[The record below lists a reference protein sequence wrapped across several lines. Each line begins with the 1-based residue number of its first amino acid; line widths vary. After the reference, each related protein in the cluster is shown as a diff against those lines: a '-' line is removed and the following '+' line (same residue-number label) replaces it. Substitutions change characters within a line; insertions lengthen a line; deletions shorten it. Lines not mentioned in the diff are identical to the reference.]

1 MADEQTV
8 NYSTGQQSD
17 ESLETGYVS
26 ADTVLQTVNNFMPV
40 PAEQARDTADR
51 MDSSSTINNA
61 EKNASDNMFR
71 VRPRRVPSNGKVQRV
86 CEFCG
91 KAFRSIESF
100 RSHTRV
106 HASRPLQQFPHST
119 EPCPHTKWSATPR
132 LMCEVCGHRGKDHAA
147 FALHMRTYHPS
158 AVGIDNTAAPFQCH
172 SCDEKFF
179 ELRALRHHSRL
190 VHAPSVTRLKTS
202 WFRRPQRPRNSGLL
216 HCSYCYRYCRTQLM
230 LEAHERVH
238 TGIKPFCCKVCG
250 RSFRQSVHLTT
261 HQRTHSNERPFPC
274 LLCQKAYK
282 NRVDLRRHCST
293 KHGIVLPVKRH
304 GAVGGVDVIAAAV
317 AAADIGPDDE
327 DGMIRKQETEIW
339 NY

>member
-1 MADEQTV
+1 
-8 NYSTGQQSD
+8 
-17 ESLETGYVS
+17 
-26 ADTVLQTVNNFMPV
+26 
-40 PAEQARDTADR
+40 
-51 MDSSSTINNA
+51 
-61 EKNASDNMFR
+61 
-71 VRPRRVPSNGKVQRV
+71 
-86 CEFCG
+86 
-91 KAFRSIESF
+91 
-100 RSHTRV
+100 
-106 HASRPLQQFPHST
+106 
-119 EPCPHTKWSATPR
+119 
-132 LMCEVCGHRGKDHAA
+132 
-147 FALHMRTYHPS
+147 
-158 AVGIDNTAAPFQCH
+158 
-172 SCDEKFF
+172 
-179 ELRALRHHSRL
+179 
-190 VHAPSVTRLKTS
+190 
-202 WFRRPQRPRNSGLL
+202 
-216 HCSYCYRYCRTQLM
+216 M